1 MFKPRKV
8 NLETKSDIL
17 FLEKQR
23 ADILEN
29 FDFKTTAM
37 IMASPCRP
45 IWDDNYEN
53 ILGYEP
59 WEMWDGDIK
68 KIYNE
73 GELRQLAKRLLD
85 EVIKVSNG
93 SFTTITTGPFKAIY
107 RDGVLELDFVME
119 TWSLD

>member
-8 NLETKSDIL
+8 NLETKCDVLS
-17 FLEKQR
+17 LEKQR
-23 ADILEN
+23 ADILSN

-59 WEMWDGDIK
+59 WTMWDGDIQRV
-68 KIYNE
+68 YNE
-73 GELRQLAKRLLD
+73 GELRQLAKSLLD
-85 EVIKVSNG
+85 EVIKVSDGNI
-93 SFTTITTGPFKAIY
+93 TTIATGPFKAIY
-107 RDGVLELDFVME
+107 RYGILELDFVME